1 MTDTQIAA
9 RETPTDRRARN
20 MAVLVWHAGSFVIV
34 NVVLWLL
41 DATLGQSGIQW
52 AFWVTACWGFA
63 LAFHSLAA
71 SSVDSLQLEEWR
83 ARQFFVDGPHDE
95 PDY

>member
-9 RETPTDRRARN
+9 RETPADRRGRYVA
-20 MAVLVWHAGSFVIV
+20 ALVWHAGSFVVV
-34 NVVLWLL
+34 NAVLWLL
-41 DATLGQSGIQW
+41 DATFGQPGIQW
-52 AFWVTACWGFA
+52 AFWITACWGFA
-63 LAFHSLAA
+63 LAFHSLA

-83 ARQFFVDGPHDE
+83 ARQFFVDEPHDE